1 MGQLVISRK
10 LHQGVTLYVGDDQLP
25 IHVTVSQITPSQI
38 RLAIEAPEDVM
49 IMRDELVAEVR
60 AANQEAAAGAVPP
73 LKRRQVR

>member
-10 LHQGVTLYVGDDQLP
+10 VHEGVTLYVGDGQLP
-25 IHVTVSQITPSQI
+25 IHVTVSQIAPSQI

-60 AANQEAAAGAVPP
+60 AANREAADGVMPP
-73 LKRRQVR
+73 FKRRQTR